1 MNVLVTGATGFVG
14 RHLVPEIARTHDVT
28 SIVRRSSPEAR
39 HGAARVIEADLSD
52 PSFSERLP
60 HDIDVVVHLAQAY
73 LPFPDRAGEL
83 FLVNAG
89 STHWLAEYAR
99 RTGVSRFVLASSGS
113 VYRPSGE
120 PLREDSATVPFTYHP
135 ATKLMS
141 EMILAH
147 YRPYFSSA
155 ILRLFAPYGRD
166 QVERLIPRMFEAI
179 HAGTP
184 ITLSRGG
191 EPRINPIHV
200 DDLVRIVTQA
210 IEDTRSYTVNVAGP
224 QPASIRDLAD
234 AIGTLVG
241 RAPIF
246 ADRDGDVPGDFVA
259 DTSLMHRLF
268 TVGDLV
274 SLERGLETVITG
286 AAAPPAH

>member
-1 MNVLVTGATGFVG
+1 MKVLVTGATGFVG
-14 RHLVPEIARTHDVT
+14 RHLVPEIAGKHDVT
-28 SIVRRSSPEAR
+28 SIVRRSSREADL
-39 HGAARVIEADLSD
+39 GASRVIEADLSD
-52 PSFSERLP
+52 PTFIERLP
-60 HDIDVVVHLAQAY
+60 HDVDVVVHLAQAY
-73 LPFPDRAGEL
+73 LPFPDRAPDL

-99 RTGVSRFVLASSGS
+99 RTGVTRFVLASSGS
-113 VYRPSGE
+113 VYRPARE
-120 PLREDSATVPFTYHP
+120 PLGEDAATVPLTYHP

-141 EMILAH
+141 EMILAQ
-147 YRPYFSSA
+147 YVPYFSSA

-166 QVERLIPRMFEAI
+166 QVDRLIPRMFDAI
-179 HAGTP
+179 RAGTP

-200 DDLVRIVTQA
+200 DDLVSIVTQA

-224 QPASIRDLAD
+224 QPASIRELAD

-241 RAPIF
+241 RAPVF

-259 DTSLMHRLF
+259 DTSLMRSLF
-268 TVGDLV
+268 SVGDLV
-274 SLERGLETVITG
+274 PLERGLQSVIAS